1 MIKTPQD
8 YTKKRIAGKKGWL
21 FMKVKATKVMADFL
35 RKSTGKRDF
44 TISLEKMTER
54 QFALCVSIET
64 YRHTA
69 DYNPETCLFNV
80 IKITYPPEYWAMP
93 RYITTADLL
102 NIFKH
107 SNKTAEGFAKD
118 FAEYVEI

>member
-1 MIKTPQD
+1 
-8 YTKKRIAGKKGWL
+8 
-21 FMKVKATKVMADFL
+21 MKVQATKVMADFL
-35 RKSTGKRDF
+35 RKSIGKRDF

-54 QFALCVSIET
+54 QFALRVSIET

-69 DYNPETCLFNV
+69 DYNAATGLFNV
-80 IKITYPPEYWAMP
+80 IKITYPSDFWAMP

-102 NIFKH
+102 YIFKH
-107 SNKTAEGFAKD
+107 SNKTAEGFAKS